1 MAQSEMYYTLNA
13 VLIINALVMYLLIL
27 FSVFSQGSKSTKA
40 GSRAK
45 EDAFMNKDNN
55 PTEED
60 KMAEIRWKKVIAN
73 TMETCPIGFV
83 IFAIAV
89 FVCQNVESR
98 YGLIVVISVFV
109 FCRLLYVIC
118 YIYALQPFRSIVWA
132 LSILCIIT
140 AGITAVI
147 DSFINL
153 DKNVG

>member
-1 MAQSEMYYTLNA
+1 MADNEMNYTLKA
-13 VLIINALVMYLLIL
+13 VLMINALVMYFIIL
-27 FSVFSQGSKSTKA
+27 FSVFAQGGKSTKT

-45 EDAFMNKDNN
+45 EDAFMPKFNN
-55 PTEED
+55 GTEQD
-60 KMAEIRWKKVIAN
+60 KMDEIRWKKVIAN

-109 FCRLLYVIC
+109 FCRILYIIC
-118 YIYALQPFRSIVWA
+118 YVYALQPFRSIVWA

-140 AGITAVI
+140 AGIIAVI
-147 DSFINL
+147 DSFNNL
-153 DKNVG
+153 DTKV